1 MINKAIATVILAY
14 FAVALIILLSGYVL
28 SRESEIPIL
37 ISLLSLIPLY
47 LWKKNYEKKLE
58 LSKEING
65 RSKGSI
71 LFWVFALFILALL
84 VRIPSV
90 LSFNMPYE
98 KAPLI
103 YLLTLT
109 IIVIER
115 TDVSAFGF
123 KTKRI
128 WKAVLYGI
136 VFYIILG
143 GMTLFILY
151 LLIYLLTNQTPV
163 LFYDISL
170 FLLSM
175 PFQTLL
181 VGISEE
187 GLFRGY
193 IQMHLQKFYAFK
205 AVLVQAVLFGFW
217 HFVWNLSPFDPLRM
231 AQYITT
237 TFFIGL
243 LFGYFYSKAKNL
255 VPLVLTHGLWNS
267 FPIGIVENR
276 AALELLEQTSILN
289 QILMWALPYAIA
301 AIMAFFFIKFL
312 VKEI

>member
-1 MINKAIATVILAY
+1 
-14 FAVALIILLSGYVL
+14 
-28 SRESEIPIL
+28 
-37 ISLLSLIPLY
+37 
-47 LWKKNYEKKLE
+47 
-58 LSKEING
+58 
-65 RSKGSI
+65 
-71 LFWVFALFILALL
+71 
-84 VRIPSV
+84 
-90 LSFNMPYE
+90 MPYE

-109 IIVIER
+109 IIVVEG

-123 KTKRI
+123 KTQRI

-136 VFYIILG
+136 FFYIILG

-170 FLLSM
+170 FLLST
-175 PFQTLL
+175 PFQILL

-193 IQMHLQKFYAFK
+193 IQTHIQKFYAFR
-205 AVLVQAVLFGFW
+205 AVLIQAILFGFW
-217 HFVWNLSPFDPLRM
+217 HFVWNLSPFDPFSM
-231 AQYITT
+231 AQYIAT
-237 TFFIGL
+237 TFLIGL

-267 FPIGIVENR
+267 FPMGIVENR
-276 AALELLEQTSILN
+276 AALDLLEQTSILN
-289 QILMWALPYAIA
+289 QILMWVLPYTIA
-301 AIMAFFFIKFL
+301 AIVAFFFIKCL

>member
-1 MINKAIATVILAY
+1 LV
-14 FAVALIILLSGYVL
+14 ILLSGYFL
-28 SRESEIPIL
+28 PRENDGPIL

-47 LWKKNYEKKLE
+47 LWKKSYQKKTA

-65 RSKGSI
+65 RGKGAM
-71 LFWVFALFILALL
+71 LFWVLVLFLLALL

-90 LSFNMPYE
+90 LLFNMPYE

-115 TDVSAFGF
+115 ADYPAFGF
-123 KTKRI
+123 KTQKLG
-128 WKAVLYGI
+128 KALFYGMT
-136 VFYIILG
+136 FYIIFG
-143 GMTLFILY
+143 GIALFVLY
-151 LLIYLLTNQTPV
+151 LLVYIFTNQTPV
-163 LFYDISL
+163 LSYDISP

-193 IQMHLQKFYAFK
+193 VQTHLEKFYACK
-205 AVLVQAVLFGFW
+205 AVFIQAILFGFW
-217 HFVWNLSPFDPLRM
+217 HFVWNLSPFNPFGM
-231 AQYITT
+231 AQYIAT

-243 LFGYFYSKAKNL
+243 LFGYFYNKAKNL
-255 VPLVLTHGLWNS
+255 VSLVLTHGLWNS
-267 FPIGIVENR
+267 FQMGIVENKT
-276 AALELLEQTSILN
+276 ALDLLEQTSVSN
-289 QILMWALPYAIA
+289 QILMWFLPYAIA
-301 AIMAFFFIKFL
+301 AIGAFFFIKYL